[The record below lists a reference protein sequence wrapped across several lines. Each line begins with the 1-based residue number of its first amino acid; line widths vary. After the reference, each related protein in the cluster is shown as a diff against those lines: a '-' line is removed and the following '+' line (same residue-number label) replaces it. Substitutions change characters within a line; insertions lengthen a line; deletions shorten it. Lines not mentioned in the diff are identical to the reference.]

1 MTTDP
6 TSGSPNAPETS
17 APTPANEAPP
27 SAGVQRGGQPRGRAD
42 FDASLEAEISAALG
56 DMSVEDLLVDRP
68 RAKPQGQAGR
78 GGRQVRTGRVLRI
91 HAGDVFVE
99 FGPRSQ
105 GVCPI
110 GQFTGEPPLVGTEME
125 FVVERMDAFE
135 GLLVLSLPGAVQK
148 ADWGTLEIGQVVEAR
163 CTGMNKGGLEM
174 EVAHHKGFMPAG
186 MVDLRHIPDISVFI
200 GEKFPCQIVELNK
213 DKNRLIL
220 SRKAVLAAERASKR
234 DELLAELEVGQ
245 VRPATIIS
253 IQPYGAFADLGGV
266 DGLIHI
272 SDISHDRLK
281 HPSEVLKEGEIVQVK
296 IKKIDR
302 DQQPVKI
309 SLSRKDTMNDP
320 LAQAI
325 TAVNTGDTVTG
336 KVTRITEFG
345 AFVELAPGVEGL
357 VHISE
362 VSHERIPSVDKVLK
376 RDEIVTCKVLQID
389 PGRKRISLS
398 IKALQNAPERAGK
411 PGEDRNA
418 PRTEDPGMRKLKARL
433 GGKSTQPQLKGG
445 LG

>member
-6 TSGSPNAPETS
+6 TSGSPNASDPT
-17 APTPANEAPP
+17 TPARPAPD
-27 SAGVQRGGQPRGRAD
+27 AQRGAQPRGRAEL
-42 FDASLEAEISAALG
+42 DASLEAEISAALG
-56 DMSVEDLLVDRP
+56 DMSVEDLLSDRP
-68 RAKPQGQAGR
+68 RAKQQGQAGR
-78 GGRQVRTGRVLRI
+78 GGRQIRTGRVLRV
-91 HAGDVFVE
+91 HGGDVFVE

-110 GQFTGEPPLVGTEME
+110 GQFTGEPPLVGTEMD
-125 FVVERMDAFE
+125 FVVERLDAFE
-135 GLLVLSLPGAVQK
+135 SLLVLSLPGAVQK
-148 ADWGTLEIGQVVEAR
+148 ADWGTLEVGQVVEAR

-234 DELLAELEVGQ
+234 EELLAELEVGQ

-281 HPSEVLKEGEIVQVK
+281 HPSEALKEGEIVQVK

-309 SLSRKDTMNDP
+309 SLSRKDTMTDP

-336 KVTRITEFG
+336 KVTRLTEFG

-389 PGRKRISLS
+389 AGRKRISLS
-398 IKALQNAPERAGK
+398 IKALQNAPERSGK
-411 PGEDRNA
+411 PGEADKNA
-418 PRTEDPGMRKLKARL
+418 PRTEDPSMRKLKARL
-433 GGKSTQPQLKGG
+433 GGKSNQPQLKGG

>member
-1 MTTDP
+1 
-6 TSGSPNAPETS
+6 
-17 APTPANEAPP
+17 
-27 SAGVQRGGQPRGRAD
+27 
-42 FDASLEAEISAALG
+42 
-56 DMSVEDLLVDRP
+56 
-68 RAKPQGQAGR
+68 
-78 GGRQVRTGRVLRI
+78 
-91 HAGDVFVE
+91 
-99 FGPRSQ
+99 
-105 GVCPI
+105 
-110 GQFTGEPPLVGTEME
+110 
-125 FVVERMDAFE
+125 
-135 GLLVLSLPGAVQK
+135 
-148 ADWGTLEIGQVVEAR
+148 
-163 CTGMNKGGLEM
+163 
-174 EVAHHKGFMPAG
+174 
-186 MVDLRHIPDISVFI
+186 
-200 GEKFPCQIVELNK
+200 
-213 DKNRLIL
+213 
-220 SRKAVLAAERASKR
+220 
-234 DELLAELEVGQ
+234 
-245 VRPATIIS
+245 
-253 IQPYGAFADLGGV
+253 
-266 DGLIHI
+266 
-272 SDISHDRLK
+272 
-281 HPSEVLKEGEIVQVK
+281 
-296 IKKIDR
+296 
-302 DQQPVKI
+302 
-309 SLSRKDTMNDP
+309 MNDP